1 MRLPTTCLAH
11 PLPSAAQNEPKAS
24 VISKG
29 SLVLRALNLGR
40 ESRNTDA
47 RLPEFDDAHNKPS
60 KKRVRAKPA
69 WEVPAS
75 PIAKELAGTAGGCH
89 LPEFTLILKRGG
101 VTFPG

>member
-1 MRLPTTCLAH
+1 VSNLETVYPALFAYPCHPT
-11 PLPSAAQNEPKAS
+11 AQNEPKAS

-75 PIAKELAGTAGGCH
+75 PIAKELAGTAGA
-89 LPEFTLILKRGG
+89 
-101 VTFPG
+101 